1 MAKQSLVVKNNNKK
15 YKQRKKKKKIE
26 KELYANQ
33 LYN

>member
-15 YKQRKKKKKIE
+15 YKQKKKKKKIE